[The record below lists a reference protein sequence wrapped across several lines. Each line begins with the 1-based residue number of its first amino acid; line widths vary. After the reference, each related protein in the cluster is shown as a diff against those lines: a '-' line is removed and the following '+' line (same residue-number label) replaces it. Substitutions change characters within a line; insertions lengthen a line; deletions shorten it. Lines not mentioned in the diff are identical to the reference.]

1 MKFLI
6 PFVIGALCMA
16 MIVKYGIAAEWI
28 VGGLCK

>member
-1 MKFLI
+1 MKFLT
-6 PFVIGALCMA
+6 PFAMGALFVA